1 MLNLF
6 KGLNNAKK
14 SRLVLV
20 SNQKNEKIRD
30 ELKNIILESQ
40 NRAA

>member
-1 MLNLF
+1 MQ
-6 KGLNNAKK
+6 K